1 MISDCDERTSKL
13 IIAEVQ
19 RELERQ
25 YGPIS
30 EMVIIEIRH
39 EEDQVIVMG
48 EFAPTPG
55 SMEKRFAMTMPR
67 VDGPLDY
74 FL

>member
-1 MISDCDERTSKL
+1 MFADCDQRTSKL
-13 IIAEVQ
+13 ISTEVH

-25 YGPIS
+25 YGPIF
-30 EMVIIEIRH
+30 EIVIIEIRH
-39 EEDQVIVMG
+39 EQDQVIVIG
-48 EFAPTPG
+48 KFAVTPG
-55 SMEKRFAMTMPR
+55 SLEKRFAMTMPR

>member
-1 MISDCDERTSKL
+1 MIADCDQRTSRL
-13 IIAEVQ
+13 IWKEVQ
-19 RELERQ
+19 RELERE
-25 YGPIS
+25 YGPIF
-30 EMVIIEIRH
+30 EMVLTEIRH

-48 EFAPTPG
+48 EFVATPG